1 MYLNYLSILC
11 YINFIKLYFSFEKV
25 QCFFNKQYRYKLW
38 RKKMQYVFLKKV
50 QSSSKWYSLWDES
63 RAEKTPKSTEIRW
76 HPRPP
81 WAAVLPQFSM
91 GGFGGRR
98 LFDHWCCDLKLFI
111 NDGNHHKHSQP
122 PIVFFFLG
130 SYSIFHRYMSWDCHR
145 WYVCLRLDIVVE
157 ICLCCSCF
165 E

>member
-122 PIVFFFLG
+122 PIVFFFLAV
-130 SYSIFHRYMSWDCHR
+130 IRFFTDICHEIATADMF
-145 WYVCLRLDIVVE
+145 VLD
-157 ICLCCSCF
+157 
-165 E
+165 